1 MSTFAN
7 IKDGIVQN
15 VIVADQEFIDSGGVG
30 NSSTWKETWDEMLPE
45 NEKGSTKNF
54 AGRGDTYDSV
64 RDAFIS
70 PQPYPSW
77 ILSEET
83 CKWNPPDPP
92 GPTPNDGGE
101 NGWGYEWN
109 EDTVS
114 WDSRSEP

>member
-30 NSSTWKETWDEMLPE
+30 NPSTWKETWDEILPE

-54 AGRGDTYDSV
+54 AGRGDTYDAV

-92 GPTPNDGGE
+92 GPAPNDGGE

-114 WDSRSEP
+114 WDSRPAP